1 MTNNK
6 NAPHFILAAVTRIY
20 SELPDLIGDDWP
32 TIQPQVDQHIAAL
45 KADPNNY
52 AAMGQLS
59 SLFWSYEAAQQ
70 RFKAELKVQ
79 EIIQQNIHDGMTQ
92 IATDLGFD
100 PATVDGLTAAGFA
113 NLHWAFDANTVPS
126 VDDTQTRGI
135 TMTAGGVEGGQSVKF
150 TNMHLDVGTFSEIAA
165 GFVTTGFDIL
175 DKPHPL
181 LIAAGVLLTVRALHN
196 AMKTELSEQEAS
208 VFWSMTQAEEKELTE
223 ETIWHS
229 TNREREKYGLPPL
242 EAVQVRQSL
251 TRLETINSIARD
263 GDTYT
268 VIEKYTIKD

>member
-1 MTNNK
+1 MTPNA

-59 SLFWSYEAAQQ
+59 SLFWPYEQAQQ
-70 RFKAELKVQ
+70 RFNAELKVQ
-79 EIIQQNIHDGMTQ
+79 EIIHQNIQAG
-92 IATDLGFD
+92 IASIAGELGFD
-100 PATVDGLTAAGFA
+100 PNTVDGLTAAGFA
-113 NLHWAFDANTVPS
+113 KLHWDFDPETVPP
-126 VDDTQTRGI
+126 VDDSQTRAI
-135 TMTAGGVEGGQSVKF
+135 TMTKGGVDGGQSVKF

-208 VFWSMTQAEEKELTE
+208 VFWGMTQTEEKELTE

-242 EAVQVRQSL
+242 EAAQLRQSL
-251 TRLETINSIARD
+251 TRLETIKSITRSD
-263 GDTYT
+263 DTYT
-268 VIEKYTIKD
+268 VTEKYTITD